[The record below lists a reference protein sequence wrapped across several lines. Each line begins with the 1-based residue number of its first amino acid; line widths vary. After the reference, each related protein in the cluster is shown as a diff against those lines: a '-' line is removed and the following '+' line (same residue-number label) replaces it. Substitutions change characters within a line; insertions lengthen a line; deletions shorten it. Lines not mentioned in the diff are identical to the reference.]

1 MASPLVSPAD
11 FNFSDIQ
18 TKAYEPLFNTTK
30 NVGVGPGL
38 TMDVKVPSRIS
49 KDYTS
54 ATKQAYNIGNIAHST
69 GITNP
74 QSLVN
79 LSHDP
84 MAASMVRSMDLVPKD
99 NSRSVRPDPY
109 KKFEEQ
115 GLSSDYRHALGT
127 SAFKDSIIDW
137 AASNLGMNKNSGI
150 LNAIGSGV
158 AKGATIFEEGKD
170 ALSQLKSYNR
180 QYPGEYKV
188 DGLADYDFVP
198 EKPTLSFGEI
208 LAQPKEDFTANW
220 FAADQIP
227 FGTSP
232 VKKMEMIDAYRKYG
246 PQLYM
251 KQLQNKKKQ
260 DFQEIVRRE
269 EAAAKAKAKADAA
282 AAAAAKYTAPRHHQD
297 VSRNRGDHTAPTF
310 RDIKDEGPGVT
321 ASSGMHG
328 GKHYADGGL
337 INFYK
342 YGGFI

>member
-54 ATKQAYNIGNIAHST
+54 ATQQAYNIGNIAHST

-170 ALSQLKSYNR
+170 ALSRLK
-180 QYPGEYKV
+180 EYSKMHPY
-188 DGLADYDFVP
+188 DGIQDYDSSY
-198 EKPTLSFGEI
+198 EKEGLTLSEI

-232 VKKMEMIDAYRKYG
+232 VTKMEMIDAYRKYG

-251 KQLQNKKKQ
+251 RQLQNKKKQ
-260 DFQEIVRRE
+260 NFQDIVRRE
-269 EAAAKAKAKADAA
+269 EAAAAETKAKADAA
-282 AAAAAKYTAPRHHQD
+282 AKAKAISSFDPSGPTQASIRRD
-297 VSRNRGDHTAPTF
+297 RADKSGRGHSGGFTDPG
-310 RDIKDEGPGVT
+310 KGSYGP
-321 ASSGMHG
+321 H
-328 GKHYADGGL
+328 KADGGL
-337 INFYK
+337 INFYR

>member
-1 MASPLVSPAD
+1 MAYV
-11 FNFSDIQ
+11 
-18 TKAYEPLFNTTK
+18 PLFNTTK

-54 ATKQAYNIGNIAHST
+54 ATQQAYNIGNIAHST

-170 ALSQLKSYNR
+170 ALSRLK
-180 QYPGEYKV
+180 EYSKMHPY
-188 DGLADYDFVP
+188 DGIQDYDSSY
-198 EKPTLSFGEI
+198 EKEGLTLSEI

-232 VKKMEMIDAYRKYG
+232 VTKMEMIDAYRKYG

-251 KQLQNKKKQ
+251 RQLQNKKKQ
-260 DFQEIVRRE
+260 NFQDIVRRE
-269 EAAAKAKAKADAA
+269 EAAAAAETKAKADAA
-282 AAAAAKYTAPRHHQD
+282 AKAKAISSFDPSGPTQKSIRRRRED
-297 VSRNRGDHTAPTF
+297 KSGRGHIGGFTDPG
-310 RDIKDEGPGVT
+310 KGSYGP
-321 ASSGMHG
+321 H
-328 GKHYADGGL
+328 KADGGL
-337 INFYK
+337 INFYR